1 MFSSHNCS
9 KRGCTLVYY
18 SIMSGKFVS
27 IVVNR
32 VIVLFDYLTVKRA
45 VFHEFSELSLAVTF
59 LYRVCASV
67 AVEAPADA
75 SSSIHSA

>member
-1 MFSSHNCS
+1 MFSST
-9 KRGCTLVYY
+9 TLVKGDAPLYID
-18 SIMSGKFVS
+18 SMISGMFVS

-45 VFHEFSELSLAVTF
+45 VYREFSELSLAVTF